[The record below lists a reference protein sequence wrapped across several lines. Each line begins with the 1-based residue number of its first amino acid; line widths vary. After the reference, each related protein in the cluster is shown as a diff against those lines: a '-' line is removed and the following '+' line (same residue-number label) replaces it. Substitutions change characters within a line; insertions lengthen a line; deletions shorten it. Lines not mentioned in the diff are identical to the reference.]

1 MLNNKVYLLQR
12 YLTVNNFLY
21 PTLIVLNESF
31 CYCKTKLQMCK
42 LWFMWICVFN
52 IYVLLISFIYY
63 CKTKFSIYML
73 QISIV
78 LWILLYFKCHPHYEI
93 FRKKSKIIDRNTISY
108 LQIKFIFEFC
118 EWSTRQVLKN
128 TQFLETTKLSI
139 TFMTIISFSNWARN
153 ELENFDH
160 ILHVW
165 KKLPPDN
172 KDCL

>member
-1 MLNNKVYLLQR
+1 MIYVNLCVQYICPLKKFYILLQ
-12 YLTVNNFLY
+12 N
-21 PTLIVLNESF
+21 
-31 CYCKTKLQMCK
+31 Q
-42 LWFMWICVFN
+42 VFN
-52 IYVLLISFIYY
+52 IYARNFTVLLI
-63 CKTKFSIYML
+63 
-73 QISIV
+73 
-78 LWILLYFKCHPHYEI
+78 LLHFKYQPHYEI
-93 FRKKSKIIDRNTISY
+93 FRQNKKNMDRNTISY